1 MLRPRPLSGAFAV
14 AVLCLMTGCRDP
26 IRPSAAV
33 QIAVPAA
40 VRGIKPGYSL
50 TYGEGQVNGLV
61 FESMVERDRFGNAI
75 PWLAKRWVS
84 PDSQTWTFTLQSGVR
99 FHDGT
104 PLRAVDVVRSWTTL
118 VADSTDGDEPPGVLM
133 LVRGAA
139 AVRART
145 ATVIDGLRVLD
156 DTTLVVELL
165 QREPGLARTL
175 GSRRLGVMG
184 AASGPWSP
192 VGTGPW
198 RLAAAVP
205 TDSTLRFGRNERYW
219 HGRAGSDSLVVRV
232 VPTKRLAAA
241 FAEGL
246 VDCAND
252 LSDDEAAGLAVSR
265 ALRLIPSP
273 ALTRVRILLNFGNP
287 ALRDVRVRRALLM
300 ALDRAAIAR
309 AGGLI
314 GAVLSDAAVPP
325 FLLPDSTTP
334 LTPYHPDSA
343 RRLLVAAGYSKGRP
357 VVLRTPF
364 DPNGLLRPGL
374 ARVLTDY
381 WNAIGVRTE
390 ATGARGDDSPRVR
403 PPSDLEVWIEEPGI
417 STPEEYLNLIG
428 VEGPYGFFAPTLH
441 WQSPGFRS
449 LYRTARTTRHPAVRD
464 TAVRA
469 MTRLVSD
476 SVPSLP
482 LFFTGSLSAE
492 SLRVSDCDETMPR
505 YGTTTVTR

>member
-1 MLRPRPLSGAFAV
+1 MRPRSGALAV
-14 AVLCLMTGCRDP
+14 AALCLMTGCHDSVR
-26 IRPSAAV
+26 SSEAV
-33 QIAVPAA
+33 QIAVLAGI
-40 VRGIKPGYSL
+40 RGIKPGYSL
-50 TYGEGQVNGLV
+50 TYSEGQVNGLV
-61 FESMVERDRFGNAI
+61 FEPIVERDSLGEAI

-99 FHDGT
+99 FHDDT

-118 VADSTDGDEPPGVLM
+118 VADSTDGDEPPGVFM

-145 ATVIDGLRVLD
+145 ATVIDGLRALD

-165 QREPGLARTL
+165 QREPGLPRTL
-175 GSRRLGVMG
+175 GSRRLGVAG
-184 AASGPWSP
+184 VASRPWSP

-198 RLAAAVP
+198 RIAAAAP
-205 TDSTLRFGRNERYW
+205 TDNTLRFGRNERYW
-219 HGRAGSDSLVVRV
+219 HGRAASDSLVVRV

-252 LSDDEAAGLAVSR
+252 LSDEEAAGLAASR
-265 ALRLIPSP
+265 ALRLIPTP
-273 ALTRVRILLNFGNP
+273 ALTRARILLNFGNP

-300 ALDRAAIAR
+300 ALDRVTIAR

-314 GAVLSDAAVPP
+314 GALVSDAAVPP
-325 FLLPDSTTP
+325 FLLPDSTIP
-334 LTPYHPDSA
+334 LTPYNPDSA
-343 RRLLVAAGYSKGRP
+343 RRLLAAAGYSEGRP

-364 DPNGLLRPGL
+364 VPDGLLRPGL

-390 ATGARGDDSPRVR
+390 ASGARGDDSPRVR
-403 PPSDLEVWIEEPGI
+403 PQSDLELWLEEPGI
-417 STPEEYLNLIG
+417 STAEEYLNLIG
-428 VEGPYGFFAPTLH
+428 VDGPYGFLAPTLH
-441 WQSPGFRS
+441 WQSPAFRS
-449 LYRTARTTRHPAVRD
+449 FYQTARTTRNPAVRD

-476 SVPSLP
+476 SIPSLP
-482 LFFTGSLSAE
+482 LFFIGAISAE
-492 SLRVSDCDETMPR
+492 SLRVSNCDEEMPR
-505 YGTTTVTR
+505 YGTATVTR